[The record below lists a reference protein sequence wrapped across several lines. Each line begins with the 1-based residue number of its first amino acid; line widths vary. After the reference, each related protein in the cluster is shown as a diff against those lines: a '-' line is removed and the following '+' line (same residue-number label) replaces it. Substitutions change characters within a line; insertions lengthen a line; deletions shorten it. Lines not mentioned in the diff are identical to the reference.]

1 MLSRSNEQD
10 LMTIARWA
18 RHDGTLLSLID
29 NPQYASEVKVLA
41 VKNRKLSGRAIGE
54 IVDRSNEYDKEVLIG
69 AISNYNISRKDLV
82 KLAQHHDLDVAIE
95 VFRRN
100 PSETSSL
107 AFANDFIYDE
117 RLEISELALKGTIG
131 FSEEY
136 ATQTILDR
144 ISEVKNPALVEVCVR
159 SISNPVVLAVL
170 VERAD
175 DSLLMALSKN
185 RHLPSC
191 VVQQLLST
199 QNEDQ
204 LLNLSKYSTL
214 TSSQQEALLE
224 KALKNNDLKLFHSLI
239 ENQGLSSEMLEKVIN
254 SRMEL
259 YQRFVNE
266 NMPHLSDEL
275 KENVIKSCQEQ
286 FASSLGY
293 NKSVNLD
300 FISEHFGL
308 DVTPKRD
315 NLLDMEGLSN
325 ALENSS
331 LVEVYD
337 LLEGFSHPELL
348 EDDLLAVATQEDL
361 DPDIKMTVLMGMT
374 NRIGNSLQTLNS
386 LQNELS
392 SMGSNLAFTVGESS
406 IDYQKNSKTF
416 FPAPIHNVKSFVKTT
431 YARIKKEVL
440 DTFFFEGRHNN
451 MRSLV
456 DASLDRAVEV
466 TVDASKKLYNKA
478 RELVPEVKR
487 IKLMNNKKN
496 KKGRRM

>member
-10 LMTIARWA
+10 LMTIAKWA
-18 RHDGTLLSLID
+18 RNDNTLLSLID
-29 NPQYASEVKVLA
+29 HPEYPSQVKVMA
-41 VKNRKLSGRAIGE
+41 VKNRKFSGSAIGE
-54 IVDRSNEYDKEVLIG
+54 IVNRSSEYDKEVLIG
-69 AISNYNISRKDLV
+69 AISNYNISRRDLV
-82 KLAQHHDLDVAIE
+82 KLAQHHDLDVAKK
-95 VFRRN
+95 VFKLK

-117 RLEISELALKGTIG
+117 RLEISELALMGTIG
-131 FSEEY
+131 FSEEF
-136 ATQTILDR
+136 AAQTILDR
-144 ISEVKNPALVEVCVR
+144 ISEVENPDLVEVCVR
-159 SISNPVVLAVL
+159 SVSNPAVL
-170 VERAD
+170 SLLVKKAD
-175 DSLLMALSKN
+175 DPLLMALSKN

-199 QNEDQ
+199 KNESL

-224 KALKNNDLKLFHSLI
+224 KALKNNDLKLFHNLI

-275 KENVIKSCQEQ
+275 KENIIKSCQEQ

-300 FISEHFGL
+300 FVSEHFGL
-308 DVTPKRD
+308 SVTPQRD
-315 NLLDMEGLSN
+315 NLLDMDGLST
-325 ALENSS
+325 AFENSS

-337 LLEGFSHPELL
+337 LLEGFNHPELF
-348 EDDLLAVATQEDL
+348 EEDLLVVATQEDL

-392 SMGSNLAFTVGESS
+392 SVGNNLASVVGESS

-416 FPAPIHNVKSFVKTT
+416 FPAPIHNVKSFAKTA
-431 YARIKKEVL
+431 YASIKKEVL

-451 MRSLV
+451 IRALV
-456 DASLDRAVEV
+456 DASLDRVVEV
-466 TVDASKKLYNKA
+466 SVDGAKSLYNMA
-478 RELVPEVKR
+478 RELIPEGKR
-487 IKLMNNKKN
+487 IKLMNTKKN
-496 KKGRRM
+496 KKGRRL

>member
-1 MLSRSNEQD
+1 MLSRGNEQD
-10 LMTIARWA
+10 LITIARYA
-18 RHDGTLLSLID
+18 RNDSTLLSLID
-29 NPQYASEVKVLA
+29 NPEYTTEVKRHA
-41 VKNRKLSGRAIGE
+41 AANSRLSSSAISE
-54 IVDRSNEYDKEVLIG
+54 IVKRGNEYGKEVLIG
-69 AISNYNISRKDLV
+69 VIRNYNISRKDLIN
-82 KLAQHHDLDVAIE
+82 LAQYHDLDVAKE
-95 VFRRN
+95 VFLRK

-136 ATQTILDR
+136 AAQTILDR
-144 ISEVKNPALVEVCVR
+144 VSEVKNPSLVEVCVR
-159 SISNPVVLAVL
+159 SISNPAVLALL
-170 VERAD
+170 VEKAD
-175 DSLLMALSKN
+175 GPLLMALSKN
-185 RHLPSC
+185 RHLPSY

-199 QNEDQ
+199 PNEDQ

-214 TSSQQEALLE
+214 TTSQQEVLLE
-224 KALKNNDLKLFHSLI
+224 KALINNDLKLFHSLI
-239 ENQGLSSEMLEKVIN
+239 ENQGLSSEMLEKILN

-275 KENVIKSCQEQ
+275 KENLIKSCQEQ

-300 FISEHFGL
+300 FVSEHFGL
-308 DVTPKRD
+308 EVSPQRD
-315 NLLDMEGLSN
+315 KLLDMDGLSN
-325 ALENSS
+325 VLENSS

-374 NRIGNSLQTLNS
+374 NRIGNSLQTMNS

-392 SMGSNLAFTVGESS
+392 SVSNKLVNAIGESS

-416 FPAPIHNVKSFVKTT
+416 FPAPIHNVKSFIKST
-431 YARIKKEVL
+431 YSLIKKDVL
-440 DTFFFEGRHNN
+440 GTFSPSKQYSN
-451 MRSLV
+451 MKTLV
-456 DASLDRAVEV
+456 DNSFDRAIEASI
-466 TVDASKKLYNKA
+466 DASKKLYSKA
-478 RELVPEVKR
+478 REFVPEVKR
-487 IKLMNNKKN
+487 IKLMNFKKN
-496 KKGRRM
+496 KNGRRI